1 MSGRSSY
8 GRTNSQDRYD
18 LERDSDRN
26 RGTNYGGYDHRGSE
40 YSGFKNDR
48 FDDDQ
53 REFRSRRSGS
63 DSGSGS
69 SDNRRGRGNNDRNY

>member
-26 RGTNYGGYDHRGSE
+26 RGTNYGGYSQRGSGH
-40 YSGFKNDR
+40 SGIKNDR
-48 FDDDQ
+48 YNDNE
-53 REFRSRRSGS
+53 REFRSGRSGS
-63 DSGSGS
+63 ESGSNS
-69 SDNRRGRGNNDRNY
+69 SGNRNRRGNNDRNY